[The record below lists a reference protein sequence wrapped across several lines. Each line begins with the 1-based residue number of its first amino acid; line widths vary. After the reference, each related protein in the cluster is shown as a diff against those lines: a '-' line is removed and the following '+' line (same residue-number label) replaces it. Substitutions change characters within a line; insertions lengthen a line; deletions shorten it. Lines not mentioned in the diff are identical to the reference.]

1 MPLRNQLPSSSAL
14 FMFEAAARHLSF
26 TAAGREFNVTQ
37 PAVSRMI
44 ARLEAHLN
52 LRLFHRL
59 PTGLELTE
67 EGRLLYRA
75 VSTGFQ
81 QIEIALDELRAK
93 GGTAGIVT
101 ISVSSAFA
109 MHWFMPR
116 FDLFRQACPEI
127 DLRFQLVHGEPVGP
141 LDGVDFGIR
150 YNRQPGAD
158 HHYWKLIDEIVLPV
172 CSPAYLAAH
181 GGLDDCADLSGHTL
195 VHLSGPLRVP
205 WRRFLAETG
214 YPPPAES
221 RDLTF
226 SDYALVIQAAV
237 KGQGIALGWWH
248 VVANELHQQGLVR
261 AGSRE
266 FRSGD
271 SYYLVASGARP
282 LRKSAILVRDWL
294 LAEMAALDAPQYA
307 PARGP

>member
-1 MPLRNQLPSSSAL
+1 
-14 FMFEAAARHLSF
+14 MFEAAARHLSF

-44 ARLEAHLN
+44 ARLESHLDV
-52 LRLFHRL
+52 RLFHRL

-81 QIEIALDELRAK
+81 QVEIALDELRAK
-93 GGTAGIVT
+93 GGHAGIVT

-116 FDLFRQACPEI
+116 FDLFRQAFPEI

-141 LDGVDFGIR
+141 LEGVDFGIR

-158 HHYWKLIDEIVLPV
+158 HHHWKLIDEIVVPV
-172 CSPAYLAAH
+172 CSPAYMAAH
-181 GGLDDCADLSGHTL
+181 GGLDGCADLSGHTL
-195 VHLSGPLRVP
+195 AHLSGTMRVP

-214 YPPPAES
+214 YASPAGS
-221 RDLTF
+221 RSLTF
-226 SDYALVIQAAV
+226 SDYALVIQAAL

-248 VVANELHQQGLVR
+248 VVVNELHQQGLVR

-271 SYYLVASGARP
+271 SYNLVAPAARP
-282 LRKSAILVRDWL
+282 LRKSAVLVRDWL
-294 LAEMAALDAPQYA
+294 LAEMAALDCPNTAPRDA
-307 PARGP
+307 P

>member
-1 MPLRNQLPSSSAL
+1 
-14 FMFEAAARHLSF
+14 MFEAAARHLSF

-44 ARLEAHLN
+44 ARLESHLDA
-52 LRLFHRL
+52 RLFRRL

-75 VSTGFQ
+75 VSAGFQ
-81 QIEIALDELRAK
+81 QVEVALDELRAAN
-93 GGTAGIVT
+93 GDAGIVT

-116 FDLFRQACPEI
+116 FDLFRQAFPDI

-141 LDGVDFGIR
+141 LEGVDFGIR

-158 HHYWKLIDEIVLPV
+158 HHHWKLIDEIIVPV
-172 CSPAYLAAH
+172 CSPAYLAVH
-181 GGLDDCADLSGHTL
+181 GSLDDCTDLSGHTL
-195 VHLSGPLRVP
+195 AHLSGATRVP

-214 YPPPAES
+214 YPS
-221 RDLTF
+221 STGGRSLTF

-248 VVANELHQQGLVR
+248 VVVNELHQQGLVR
-261 AGSRE
+261 AGRKE
-266 FRSGD
+266 FRTGD
-271 SYYLVASGARP
+271 SYNLVASAARAP
-282 LRKSAILVRDWL
+282 RKSAILVRDWL
-294 LAEMAALDAPQYA
+294 LAEMSTVENLSSAP
-307 PARGP
+307 G